1 MSEDETGDAAH
12 RPAADFAVV
21 RDAPRGGDASRPP
34 EPPEETG
41 DAARRSPGGGGE
53 SLVSPLA
60 EADERAIE
68 SALRP
73 KRLADFVGQAR
84 VREQLS
90 LVLESAVRRGRP
102 PDHVLM
108 SGPPGL
114 GKTTMAMIIAAE
126 LGVPLRITSGPAI
139 ERSGDLAA
147 VLSTLS
153 EGEVVFIDE
162 IHRLARPAEEMLYLA
177 MEDFRVDVVVGK
189 GPGAT
194 AIPLDIAPFTLV
206 GATTRA
212 GLLPAPLRDRFGF
225 TATLDFYEPAELEI
239 IVRRS
244 AGLLGVALRD
254 DGGAEI
260 AGRSRGTPRIANR
273 LLRRVRDYAEVRAD
287 GVVTRDLAR
296 AALELYEVDEEGL
309 DRLDRAVLD
318 ALVRLFGGG
327 PVGLSTLAVAVAEEP
342 ETVEVVAEPF
352 LVRAGLLART
362 PRGRVATPAAW
373 AHLGLQPPAAAGP
386 LPLFE

>member
-1 MSEDETGDAAH
+1 MRGAGEVSGGAATPADEERVASAV
-12 RPAADFAVV
+12 AD
-21 RDAPRGGDASRPP
+21 
-34 EPPEETG
+34 EE
-41 DAARRSPGGGGE
+41 R
-53 SLVSPLA
+53 LVSA
-60 EADERAIE
+60 IADEERVVSAVADEDDRVIE
-68 SALRP
+68 GALRP
-73 KRLADFVGQAR
+73 KRLSEVVGQNR

-90 LVLESAVRRGRP
+90 LVLEGALRRGRP

-114 GKTTMAMIIAAE
+114 GKTTLAMIIAAE
-126 LGVPLRITSGPAI
+126 LGAPLRITSGPAI
-139 ERSGDLAA
+139 ERAGDLAA

-162 IHRLARPAEEMLYLA
+162 IHRVARPAEEMLYLA
-177 MEDFRVDVVVGK
+177 MEDYRVDVVVGK

-194 AIPLDIAPFTLV
+194 TIPLQIAPFTLV

-225 TATLDFYEPAELEI
+225 TAHLDFYDAAELEI

-254 DGGAEI
+254 DGADEI

-273 LLRRVRDYAEVRAD
+273 LLRRVRDYAEVRGD
-287 GVVTRDLAR
+287 GVVTRDIAR
-296 AALELYEVDEEGL
+296 AALELFEVDESGL
-309 DRLDRAVLD
+309 DRLDYAVLN
-318 ALVRLFGGG
+318 ALVRKFGGG
-327 PVGLSTLAVAVAEEP
+327 PVGLSTIAVAVGEEA

-352 LVRAGLLART
+352 LVRAGLMART

-373 AHLGLQPPAAAGP
+373 AHLGLPVPEAAAFSRLTPGDSGGT
-386 LPLFE
+386 